1 MKRVTRE
8 TAAGRAY
15 LDLQNEARRQGRPTQ
30 EPLTYYAIERWLARL
45 AASQH
50 ANSFVLKG
58 GVPLAALG
66 ARCTPIDAEGP
77 ER

>member
-8 TAAGRAY
+8 SAAGRAY

-30 EPLTYYAIERWLARL
+30 ELLTYYAIERWLARL
-45 AASQH
+45 VASQH

-58 GVPLAALG
+58 GVLLAALG
-66 ARCTPIDAEGP
+66 ARRTTVDADMLG
-77 ER
+77 